1 MNFSRSALFHMKNR
15 VCLRYFDRDC
25 TFQTSD
31 GFILKEVNKV
41 EVSQEIINV
50 DGSKPQCMEI

>member
-1 MNFSRSALFHMKNR
+1 MKSR
-15 VCLRYFDRDC
+15 VCLRYFVRDC

-41 EVSQEIINV
+41 EVRQEIINV

>member
-1 MNFSRSALFHMKNR
+1 MKNR

-41 EVSQEIINV
+41 EVRQEIINV